1 MMSVPGDMNHAVLY
15 LDAWRGPVYSMR
27 HENWQLQIA

>member
-1 MMSVPGDMNHAVLY
+1 MMSVPGDMDHAVL
-15 LDAWRGPVYSMR
+15 GPVYSMR